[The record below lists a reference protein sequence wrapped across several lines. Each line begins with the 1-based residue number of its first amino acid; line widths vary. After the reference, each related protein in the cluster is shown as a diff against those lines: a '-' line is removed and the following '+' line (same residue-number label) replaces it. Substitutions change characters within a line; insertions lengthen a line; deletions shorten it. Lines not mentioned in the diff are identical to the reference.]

1 MFVFAFCSKNIAI
14 KLGFSYLKRACHI
27 SELLVES
34 ERISKALLGEREL
47 EGKDRKMICVFGLVI
62 PPLQIYLFSI
72 EVLKRD

>member
-1 MFVFAFCSKNIAI
+1 MN
-14 KLGFSYLKRACHI
+14 RAHCVL
-27 SELLVES
+27 ELLVES